1 MENPLIILIKIF
13 TRLHGEFKNVSKIIQ
28 KNEFK
33 VQAIHDSVIGVLYD
47 MNFILGTDTGIF
59 IS

>member
-13 TRLHGEFKNVSKIIQ
+13 TRLHGEFKNVYKIIQ
-28 KNEFK
+28 KMNSKFK
-33 VQAIHDSVIGVLYD
+33 PYVILLYEI
-47 MNFILGTDTGIF
+47 NFILGTDTGIF